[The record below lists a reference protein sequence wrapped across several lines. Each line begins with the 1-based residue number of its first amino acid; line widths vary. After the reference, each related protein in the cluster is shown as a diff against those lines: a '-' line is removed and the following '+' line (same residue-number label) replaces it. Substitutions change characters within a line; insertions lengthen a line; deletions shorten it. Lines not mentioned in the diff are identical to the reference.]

1 MTEQKFYVNLKL
13 YWIYIYEPRIQTSTQ
28 SAPVSVGKALV
39 LNCYFY
45 MIRQE
50 MEIFLDQLWF
60 NSNFGLEN
68 GDAISCNLMCWFD
81 KAAKPA

>member
-1 MTEQKFYVNLKL
+1 MLSRNLRQQINIRYIFMTEQKFDVNLKL
-13 YWIYIYEPRIQTSTQ
+13 YWIYIYEPQIQTSTQ

-50 MEIFLDQLWF
+50 MEIFLDQL
-60 NSNFGLEN
+60 
-68 GDAISCNLMCWFD
+68 
-81 KAAKPA
+81 